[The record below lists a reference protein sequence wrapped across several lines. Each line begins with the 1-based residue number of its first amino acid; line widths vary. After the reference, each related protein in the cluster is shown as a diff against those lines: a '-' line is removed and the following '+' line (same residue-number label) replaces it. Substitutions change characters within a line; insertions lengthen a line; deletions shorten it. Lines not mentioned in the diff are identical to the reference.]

1 MSSHSSHL
9 NMIFIRGWGR
19 IDTSTQD
26 KSKWLLKANISEVPL
41 SACQE
46 SYKSIQLSQLSEG
59 LVQSQLCATSSIHG
73 KVVDAC
79 QGRQKKNPLNFSII
93 QISGDSGGPIQF
105 RIRVNQEDIFYI
117 VGVTSFGA
125 SCGSDIPGIYTRV
138 RLTIIKPYLYNY

>member
-1 MSSHSSHL
+1 MILLWLNLLLLL
-9 NMIFIRGWGR
+9 NMVNLHDQVKLISMLQRIKNLPFPKSLSLQFKFAYWCHIEDIRNNVRTTCNYVFTFIALKYDFFRGWGR

-59 LVQSQLCATSSIHG
+59 LVQSQLCATSSMHG

-79 QGRQKKNPLNFSII
+79 QGR
-93 QISGDSGGPIQF
+93 
-105 RIRVNQEDIFYI
+105 
-117 VGVTSFGA
+117 
-125 SCGSDIPGIYTRV
+125 
-138 RLTIIKPYLYNY
+138 